1 MIECANAVGRP
12 RHPLAS
18 RPPCRPSTPASQV
31 ATEYVTSTSRMNPSK
46 PSVPDC
52 RVDMSDS
59 VMYLIQTGE
68 FENPSYAVE
77 PSITET
83 VATSPAAGASESRLL
98 NGLRM
103 TSLPSYRR
111 PSGDR

>member
-1 MIECANAVGRP
+1 MIECANAVGNP
-12 RHPLAS
+12 RHRLDS
-18 RPPCRPSTPASQV
+18 RPSWRPSTPASQV
-31 ATEYVTSTSRMNPSK
+31 ATEYVSSTSRMNPSR

-52 RVDMSDS
+52 RVDRSDR

-68 FENPSYAVE
+68 LENPSYAVE

-83 VATSPAAGASESRLL
+83 VATSPAAGVSESRLL

-103 TSLPSYRR
+103 TSR
-111 PSGDR
+111 